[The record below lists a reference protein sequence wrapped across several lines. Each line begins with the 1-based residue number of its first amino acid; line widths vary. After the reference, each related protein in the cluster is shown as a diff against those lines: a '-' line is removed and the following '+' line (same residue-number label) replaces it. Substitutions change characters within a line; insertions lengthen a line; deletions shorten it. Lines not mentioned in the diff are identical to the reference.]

1 MMLNDQQMIEAIGRI
16 AHTPDGHA
24 LYLFLQKT
32 ITAVP
37 PLADADALRSH
48 HGRRTFAA
56 ELMAAMAE
64 GIRDSHGGRDPTDHP
79 IVFVT
84 REPVRLAGRE
94 SAREHLA
101 RTDVELNPTGPTGGG
116 RIA

>member
-1 MMLNDQQMIEAIGRI
+1 MMLDDQQMKDAIGRI

-32 ITAVP
+32 LSAVP
-37 PLADADALRSH
+37 VLGDGDALRAH

-84 REPVRLAGRE
+84 REPVRLAGRI
-94 SAREHLA
+94 SPREHIA
-101 RTDVELNPTGPTGGG
+101 NTDPELNPGPAGGG
-116 RIA
+116 RAA